1 MEVGDI
7 YFMNLMF
14 FSAPLSVLSTERSG
28 ELKQRERGEE
38 VRERERERVNKKTM
52 QLFDELIC
60 QVKVNRVMIL

>member
-14 FSAPLSVLSTERSG
+14 FSASISVLSTERNG

-38 VRERERERVNKKTM
+38 VRERERVIYKLRYILETTFNK
-52 QLFDELIC
+52 
-60 QVKVNRVMIL
+60 

>member
-14 FSAPLSVLSTERSG
+14 FSAPLSVLSTERNG

-38 VRERERERVNKKTM
+38 VRERERVIYKLRYILETTFNK
-52 QLFDELIC
+52 
-60 QVKVNRVMIL
+60 

>member
-14 FSAPLSVLSTERSG
+14 FSAPLSVVSTERNG

-38 VRERERERVNKKTM
+38 VRERERVIYKLRYILETTFNK
-52 QLFDELIC
+52 
-60 QVKVNRVMIL
+60 

>member
-14 FSAPLSVLSTERSG
+14 FSAPLSVLSTERNG

-38 VRERERERVNKKTM
+38 VRERERERVIYKLRYILETTFNK
-52 QLFDELIC
+52 
-60 QVKVNRVMIL
+60 

>member
-38 VRERERERVNKKTM
+38 VRERERER
-52 QLFDELIC
+52 E
-60 QVKVNRVMIL
+60 RE

>member
-14 FSAPLSVLSTERSG
+14 FSAPLSVLSTERNG

-38 VRERERERVNKKTM
+38 VRERERERERVIYKLRYILETTFNK
-52 QLFDELIC
+52 
-60 QVKVNRVMIL
+60 

>member
-14 FSAPLSVLSTERSG
+14 FSAPLSVLSTERNE

-38 VRERERERVNKKTM
+38 VRERERVIYKLRYILETTFNK
-52 QLFDELIC
+52 
-60 QVKVNRVMIL
+60 